1 MTNLTTSL
9 RPKPRPAAAPAQ
21 EMEKPAA
28 TLITEQQVLFSTAA
42 AVALPTA
49 RTSWWS
55 DTIESVTA
63 AVWAFFDGSNTPV
76 QKHHPKRYSYL
87 ENALMAREMG
97 RL

>member
-9 RPKPRPAAAPAQ
+9 RPKPRTSAAPAP
-21 EMEKPAA
+21 EVEKPAA
-28 TLITEQQVLFSTAA
+28 ALITEQQVLFSTAA
-42 AVALPTA
+42 AAALPTA

-55 DTIESVTA
+55 DTIGPVTA
-63 AVWAFFDGSNTPV
+63 AVLAFFDGSNTPV
-76 QKHHPKRYSYL
+76 QKHHPKRYGYL